1 MPSWAF
7 ITNHGAVLIIV
18 SQKPKITAR
27 EISQQLGITERAV
40 LRIIADLDDAGYLSR
55 TREGRTN
62 SYKVNQ
68 DLPLPR
74 PFLND
79 IAVGDLLHVLA
90 SRPVE
95 ISTAD

>member
-18 SQKPKITAR
+18 SQRPMVTAR
-27 EISQQLGITERAV
+27 EMSHQLGITERAV
-40 LRIIADLDDAGYLSR
+40 LRIVADLDDAGYLSR

-74 PFLND
+74 PMLKGV
-79 IAVGDLLHVLA
+79 AVGDLLDALA
-90 SRPVE
+90 TRPVE
-95 ISTAD
+95 NATNR